1 MIVIKALRIKG
12 QDIFLI
18 VLMSNEKFDVSTYFY
33 KPNYSIEKK
42 KRKKAV
48 LSSLYQNCSCRGVM
62 RLTYAS

>member
-12 QDIFLI
+12 QDIF
-18 VLMSNEKFDVSTYFY
+18 LMSNEKFDVSTYFY